1 MGSSFEQLS
10 LKEISVYK
18 IYLIEI
24 LAKMNNILGY
34 GKESERGRSWVFP
47 TLLIGHTFFSK
58 LHILKKI
65 VLATFLVDLFICASC
80 LYVARCLLRVHIG
93 LLNVRGRVPTP
104 DRRLQVCYDFNTHTC
119 STEVVL

>member
-18 IYLIEI
+18 IYLIDI
-24 LAKMNNILGY
+24 LAKMNILGY
-34 GKESERGRSWVFP
+34 GKESERRRSWVFP

-58 LHILKKI
+58 HHILKKI
-65 VLATFLVDLFICASC
+65 VLAKFLVDLFICVSC

-93 LLNVRGRVPTP
+93 LLNVRRWAPTP